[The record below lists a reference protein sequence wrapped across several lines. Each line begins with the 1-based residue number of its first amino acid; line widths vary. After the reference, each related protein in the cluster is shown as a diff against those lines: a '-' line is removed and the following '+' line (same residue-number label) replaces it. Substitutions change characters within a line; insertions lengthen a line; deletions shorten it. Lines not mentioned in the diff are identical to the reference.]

1 MPYKLPLIC
10 VSAVLNR
17 STSTVMLS
25 MQLPRTSAT
34 PTTYA
39 YQSEGSVINMNIPQA
54 VALKKNAVGI
64 IYYGDILSVSFPIT
78 GARHSPRTTLIIMT
92 FA

>member
-10 VSAVLNR
+10 VSAVLKR

-39 YQSEGSVINMNIPQA
+39 NQSEGSVINMNIPQA
-54 VALKKNAVGI
+54 VALKKKAVGI
-64 IYYGDILSVSFPIT
+64 IYYGDILSVSFPII
-78 GARHSPRTTLIIMT
+78 GAMHSPRTTLIIMT